1 MLKFTPPPEIMGK
14 THQALMRRRKP
25 GQAPRDNRGAGLDS
39 KTNCGGIPEGQCPH
53 KQQADG
59 PCSLQCKRHKF
70 FQGILKTIDR
80 RSDGD
85 ILLGNKQ
92 GGDLV
97 NPYKENGYKDRADY
111 LEQLADE
118 YAAPMEVVMAL
129 ADTLGP
135 DEDFD
140 GLVSGL
146 RDWEDWQAHEDMQ

>member
-1 MLKFTPPPEIMGK
+1 MEEAR
-14 THQALMRRRKP
+14 QAPMRRRKP
-25 GQAPRDNRGAGLDS
+25 GQAPRDNRGTGLDS
-39 KTNCGGIPEGQCPH
+39 IPNSDGLREGQCPY

-70 FQGILKTIDR
+70 FQGILKTINR

-85 ILLGNKQ
+85 ILLENKQ
-92 GGDLV
+92 GDDLV

-111 LEQLADE
+111 LEQLASE
-118 YAAPMEVVMAL
+118 YDAPMEVVMAL

-146 RDWEDWQAHEDMQ
+146 RDWEDWQEDEE